1 MKPIDYRDETW
12 ESLQGRLHGDLLRA
26 LTAWRIY
33 GPGTT
38 REVAQ
43 RSGIDLLTFRP
54 RTTDLCH
61 LGFVSLVD
69 DAAPAREGRYRALL
83 VADASALFAERQRAA
98 RAPLCQPELKLA
110 TA

>member
-12 ESLQGRLHGDLLRA
+12 ESLQARLHADLIRA
-26 LTAWRIY
+26 LNGWRNH

-38 REVAQ
+38 REVAR

-61 LGFVSLVD
+61 LGLVALVD
-69 DAAPAREGRYRALL
+69 DSTPAREGRYRAL
-83 VADASALFAERQRAA
+83 ADDEARALFAERQRAA